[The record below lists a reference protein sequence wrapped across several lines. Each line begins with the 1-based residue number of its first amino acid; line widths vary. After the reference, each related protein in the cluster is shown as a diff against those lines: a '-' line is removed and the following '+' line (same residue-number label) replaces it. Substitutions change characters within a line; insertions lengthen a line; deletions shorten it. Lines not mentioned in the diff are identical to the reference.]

1 MTPLRVVRRI
11 ASTPVFGGPFSGGN
25 IHEKHSLSG
34 CGGSGHDVA
43 GFCQSPKDVKIIDEA
58 LAKATGLTEMQMTEI
73 KALRDKGDA
82 LHKSGNHGESIKVL
96 HEATKI
102 LGVEPYKAM

>member
-1 MTPLRVVRRI
+1 MT
-11 ASTPVFGGPFSGGN
+11 
-25 IHEKHSLSG
+25 
-34 CGGSGHDVA
+34 D
-43 GFCQSPKDVKIIDEA
+43 
-58 LAKATGLTEMQMTEI
+58 MQMTEV

-96 HEATKI
+96 HEAIKI

>member
-1 MTPLRVVRRI
+1 MKKIFI
-11 ASTPVFGGPFSGGN
+11 ATILIAGLSTPAFA
-25 IHEKHSLSG
+25 
-34 CGGSGHDVA
+34 GH
-43 GFCQSPKDVKIIDEA
+43 CPKDVKIIDEA
-58 LAKATGLTEMQMTEI
+58 LPKATGLTEMQMTEV

-96 HEATKI
+96 HEAIKI

>member
-1 MTPLRVVRRI
+1 MKSILLAAAVVVAMTSP
-11 ASTPVFGGPFSGGN
+11 AFA
-25 IHEKHSLSG
+25 KH
-34 CGGSGHDVA
+34 C
-43 GFCQSPKDVKIIDEA
+43 PKDVKIIDQS
-58 LAKATGLTEMQMTEI
+58 LPKAMDLNQMQMTEV

>member
-1 MTPLRVVRRI
+1 MVMTSP
-11 ASTPVFGGPFSGGN
+11 AFA
-25 IHEKHSLSG
+25 KH
-34 CGGSGHDVA
+34 C
-43 GFCQSPKDVKIIDEA
+43 PKDVAIIDQA
-58 LAKATGLTEMQMTEI
+58 MPKATGLSKMQMSEV
-73 KALRDKGDA
+73 KAMRDKGDA